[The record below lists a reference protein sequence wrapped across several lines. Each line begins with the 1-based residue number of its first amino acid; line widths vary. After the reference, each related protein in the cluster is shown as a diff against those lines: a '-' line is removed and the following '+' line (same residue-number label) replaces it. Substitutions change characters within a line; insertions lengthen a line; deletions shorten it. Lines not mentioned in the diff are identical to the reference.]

1 MKRLIIAGAFL
12 AAVATGGQA
21 FAGDV
26 SVGTLTLH
34 QAWARASIGPAK
46 AGAAYLTIV
55 NKGDEVDRL
64 LSIET
69 PVAKVAQIHTNIMTN
84 GIMKMRR
91 VEAVE
96 IALGE
101 PVVLG
106 PGGLHIMLMG
116 LKAPLREGESFPLV
130 LTFENAGPIEIP
142 VEIEAPTAMEPTG
155 DSSMP
160 GDHVQGS

>member
-12 AAVATGGQA
+12 VSAAYGQA
-21 FAGDV
+21 FAGDL
-26 SVGTLTLH
+26 SAGTLTLH
-34 QAWARASIGPAK
+34 QAWARASIGSAK

-64 LSIET
+64 LSVET
-69 PVAKVAQIHTNIMTN
+69 PAAKVAQLHTNLMKD

-91 VEAVE
+91 VQAVE
-96 IALGE
+96 IASGE
-101 PVVLG
+101 PVVLR

-116 LKAPLREGESFPLV
+116 LKAPLQEGETFPLV

-142 VEIEAPTAMEPTG
+142 VKVEAPTAMEPTG
-155 DSSMP
+155 DPSVP